1 MMFFDIIKKS
11 ELIKMAKPVIAILY
25 DFDKTLCTED
35 MQNYSFIPNLGL
47 TPKEFWSKT
56 GVLGNNHSMDKILA
70 YMYEMLYMCKQ
81 KNIKLTKEYLNSL
94 GKNIKYFPGVSTWF
108 SRINAFGESLG
119 VKIEHYI
126 VSSGTKEIIDG
137 TTIAHEF
144 KRIYGC
150 EFLYDEET
158 NEAIWPK
165 MAINFTLKT
174 QFIFRISKG
183 AFDII
188 DEEKLN
194 SDTPDKARHVFY
206 RNMIYIGD
214 GMTDIPC
221 MQVVKDKGG
230 KSIAVYRSNDEEKVM
245 KLVNDSRINFV
256 CLADYSQNS
265 SLEKFV
271 QMSIENMVLYEKLRQ
286 KEMKQLQNFQNRFEG
301 ETNV

>member
-1 MMFFDIIKKS
+1 MKK
-11 ELIKMAKPVIAILY
+11 LVIAILY

-47 TPKEFWSKT
+47 TPKEFWAKT
-56 GVLGNNHSMDKILA
+56 GVLGNNHQMDKILA
-70 YMYEMLYMCKQ
+70 YMFEMVKQCKE
-81 KNIKLTKEYLNSL
+81 KNIPLTKEYLNSL
-94 GKNIKYFPGVSTWF
+94 GKHIKFFPGVTTWF
-108 SRINAFGESLG
+108 SRINNFAAKLG
-119 VKIEHYI
+119 ATVEHYV

-137 TTIAHEF
+137 SSIAHEF
-144 KRIYGC
+144 NKIYGC
-150 EFLYDEET
+150 EFLYDEKT
-158 NEAIWPK
+158 KEAIWPK

-194 SDTPDKARHVFY
+194 SDTPDSRRHVFY

-230 KSIAVYRSNDEEKVM
+230 KAIAVYRSNDQEHVS
-245 KLVNDSRINFV
+245 KLVHDARINFV
-256 CLADYSQNS
+256 CQADYFQNS

-271 QMSIENMVLYEKLRQ
+271 LMSMENMVLYEKLRV
-286 KEMKQLQNFQNRFEG
+286 KELKQLKSFQNKFDG
-301 ETNV
+301 DLND

>member
-1 MMFFDIIKKS
+1 MPKTT
-11 ELIKMAKPVIAILY
+11 IAILY

-35 MQNYSFIPNLGL
+35 MQNYAFIPNLGL
-47 TPKEFWSKT
+47 TPDEFWART
-56 GVLGNNHSMDKILA
+56 GVLGNNYEMDKILA
-70 YMYEMLYMCKQ
+70 YMYEMIRTCKE

-94 GKNIKYFPGVSTWF
+94 GKHIKYFPGVISWF
-108 SRINAFGESLG
+108 QRINSFGEKLG
-119 VKIEHYI
+119 AKIEHYV

-137 TTIAHEF
+137 SVIANEF
-144 KRIYGC
+144 NKIYGC
-150 EFLYDEET
+150 EFLYDDKT
-158 NEAIWPK
+158 KEAIWPK

-183 AFDII
+183 AFDIA

-194 SDTPDKARHVFY
+194 SDTPDSRRHVFY

-230 KSIAVYRSNDEEKVM
+230 KAIAVYRPNDKENVL
-245 KLVNDSRINFV
+245 KLVHDARINFV
-256 CLADYSQNS
+256 CQADYSQNS

-271 QMSIENMVLYEKLRQ
+271 LMSIENMISYEKLRL
-286 KEMKQLQNFQNRFEG
+286 KELKQLRQFQNRFEG
-301 ETNV
+301 DSNV

>member
-1 MMFFDIIKKS
+1 
-11 ELIKMAKPVIAILY
+11 MAKPVIAILY

-35 MQNYSFIPNLGL
+35 MQNYSFIPNLGM
-47 TPKEFWSKT
+47 TPEEFWGRT

-70 YMYEMLYMCKQ
+70 YMYEMIHACKE

-108 SRINAFGESLG
+108 NRINAFGERLG
-119 VKIEHYI
+119 AKVEHYI

-137 TTIAHEF
+137 SSIAHEF
-144 KRIYGC
+144 KKIYGC
-150 EFLYDEET
+150 EFLYDELT
-158 NEAIWPK
+158 KEAIWPK

-174 QFIFRISKG
+174 QFVFRISKG
-183 AFDII
+183 AFDIS

-194 SDTPDKARHVFY
+194 SDTPDNRRHVFY

-230 KSIAVYRSNDEEKVM
+230 KSIAVYRPNDQAHVS
-245 KLVNDSRINFV
+245 KLVHDARINFV
-256 CLADYSQNS
+256 CQADYRENS

-271 QMSIENMVLYEKLRQ
+271 TMSMESMILYEKLKD
-286 KEMKQLQNFQNRFEG
+286 KELKQIKAFQNKYEDN
-301 ETNV
+301 NV

>member
-1 MMFFDIIKKS
+1 MI
-11 ELIKMAKPVIAILY
+11 KPVIAILY

-47 TPKEFWSKT
+47 TPAEFWGKT
-56 GVLGNNHSMDKILA
+56 GILGNNHHMDKILA
-70 YMYEMLYMCKQ
+70 YMYEMVHMCKE

-108 SRINAFGESLG
+108 NRINSYGEKLG
-119 VKIEHYI
+119 VKVEHYI
-126 VSSGTKEIIDG
+126 VSSGTKEIIEG
-137 TTIAHEF
+137 SSIAHEF
-144 KRIYGC
+144 KKIYGC
-150 EFLYDEET
+150 EFLYDEKT
-158 NEAIWPK
+158 KEAIWPK

-183 AFDII
+183 AFDIV

-194 SDTPDKARHVFY
+194 SDTPENRRHVFY

-230 KSIAVYRSNDEEKVM
+230 KPIAVYRTKDQEKVA
-245 KLVNDSRINFV
+245 KLVHDSRINFV
-256 CLADYSQNS
+256 CLADYRENS

-271 QMSIENMVLYEKLRQ
+271 LMSMENMVLYEKLRQ
-286 KEMKQLQNFQNRFEG
+286 KEIKQLQNFQNKFEADD
-301 ETNV
+301 NV